1 MIINWS
7 SLASKDLEDIVD
19 YILESTPQAALAIYD
34 RIKKKVEML
43 AEYPNIGRV
52 GRVAGTRE
60 LIIPGTSFIVPYR
73 VQDKTIEILRVL
85 HASRQWP
92 ESL

>member
-1 MIINWS
+1 VIINWS

-19 YILESTPQAALAIYD
+19 YILESNPQAALAIYD

-60 LIIPGTSFIVPYR
+60 LIISGTSFIVPYR